1 MSAAETVETLPAHP
15 RALLGT
21 TSTASASGEVD
32 ASVTK
37 TELGEYT
44 EENPYHLVF
53 AFVEFYEQDDAA
65 RTAVQDALNEYMIPK
80 YHIEVEFLPL
90 QYAEY
95 QQTIQ
100 LMISGGDELD
110 VIKKGELIEGMEA
123 NQFTN
128 IENSQYRESI
138 EEIVN
143 SVMVTDQQGN
153 ITGYQTK
160 DEWIKRYSMVQDVY
174 KTNPN
179 DNAQTEINKLF
190 KGPERSGIIQMM
202 GNYAAKSSYSIQ
214 IRDILT
220 ELSGKFWIKS
230 DTHTLRTASM
240 RCGLKS
246 NLKIS

>member
-1 MSAAETVETLPAHP
+1 MKRKMLAAFLAATMVGG
-15 RALLGT
+15 LLVGCGNSGDTSGSSKSSSGT

-110 VIKKGELIEGMEA
+110 VMPIYYSNASSWIAMNGIVDM
-123 NQFTN
+123 NQYMDT
-128 IENSQYRESI
+128 
-138 EEIVN
+138 
-143 SVMVTDQQGN
+143 
-153 ITGYQTK
+153 
-160 DEWIKRYSMVQDVY
+160 
-174 KTNPN
+174 
-179 DNAQTEINKLF
+179 
-190 KGPERSGIIQMM
+190 PEDRLLKMCLVKQM
-202 GNYAAKSSYSIQ
+202 Q
-214 IRDILT
+214 R
-220 ELSGKFWIKS
+220 
-230 DTHTLRTASM
+230 
-240 RCGLKS
+240 
-246 NLKIS
+246 